1 MTCIYHKHHDQ
12 TDKIDLVDR
21 LTTGTMHANIQ
32 ASNER
37 FNLLFVGIPKHST
50 KKKSQFFFKKSWLYR
65 GLISMQNFIFQTH
78 DKNNYHHI
86 QTASPKHVL

>member
-1 MTCIYHKHHDQ
+1 MKDR
-12 TDKIDLVDR
+12 DLRDGQKSQFLSHR
-21 LTTGTMHANIQ
+21 DD
-32 ASNER
+32 
-37 FNLLFVGIPKHST
+37 LLVNSVLYLKALRSTHT
-50 KKKSQFFFKKSWLYR
+50 KKEISFFFKKSWLYR